1 MPWALADAWAVPPG
15 PVAIATAVT
24 VVIELMVQALVVPTP
39 EAQPDQATEVAFV
52 VVAVNVTV
60 QPGPPQVG

>member
-1 MPWALADAWAVPPG
+1 M
-15 PVAIATAVT
+15 TAM
-24 VVIELMVQALVVPTP
+24 IELMVQVLVVPTP
-39 EAQPDQATEVAFV
+39 DAQPDQATDVAFV